1 MDGLEFFCV
10 FVWFGLRFFVCVPTG
25 NPKHLVPSF
34 YRFWVSFMNVKRQIA
49 INYFTMFLICLDHY
63 SAAYDC
69 SMAKKRRA
77 EEQALGVP
85 VNKRKSLLMKP
96 RHYSP
101 NMNGKEERHSRT
113 EAEED
118 DGLLE
123 ADAHP
128 STGSKE
134 QPKLMWNTQ
143 LVCYNLGTKLNI
155 HFTHNPFFEGSS
167 L

>member
-1 MDGLEFFCV
+1 M
-10 FVWFGLRFFVCVPTG
+10 FVWFGLGFFVSVPTR
-25 NPKHLVPSF
+25 NPKHLVPDF
-34 YRFWVSFMNVKRQIA
+34 HRFGISIMNVKRQIT
-49 INYFTMFLICLDHY
+49 INYFTMFLICLNHY
-63 SAAYDC
+63 SAAYDY

-101 NMNGKEERHSRT
+101 NMNGKEECDFRT
-113 EAEED
+113 KAEED
-118 DGLLE
+118 DCLLE
-123 ADAHP
+123 TDTHP
-128 STGSKE
+128 RTGSKK

-155 HFTHNPFFEGSS
+155 HFTHSPFFEGS
-167 L
+167 LL